1 MITFIAR
8 FARRTSL
15 VAALCLG
22 AGLAGAASPPAAQP
36 LPGQELSGRT
46 LYQFLLAEIAGARGQ
61 IGLSTQLYLELAR
74 STRDPRIARRA
85 AEIALYSRNI
95 EAATEA
101 ARLWAEIEPESED
114 ARRLL
119 ANVIGSGEG
128 RLEDIQIQL
137 ARALAQNPGRL
148 AQNLLSLNRTLAR
161 IEDKQ
166 AVQAVVMRLTE
177 PYLDLPEAHFARAQA
192 AIIAQDP
199 MESMA
204 ALESALALRP
214 DWEPAIL
221 LKAQVLQ
228 HAGANAEALK
238 LLQQETARHP
248 GNRNLQLAY
257 GRTLIGAKRFDEA
270 RAVFQRQ
277 LEAAPEDRDLLY
289 ALALLSLQLDD
300 ADAAEP
306 LFERALAAG
315 HPEADAIRLQL
326 GQLADARHEGE
337 RARRWYGEV
346 SDEARR
352 PEAVI
357 RTAQSL
363 ANDNRLADARL
374 LLQTQDGDEA
384 ELRRYTLA
392 EVQLLREAGNT
403 AEALRVIEDALGAAP
418 DDTNFLY
425 ESAMLAER
433 LDRIDTMEARL
444 RRVIE
449 LDPDHAHAY
458 NALGYSLA
466 DRGQRLDEAE
476 RLIARALELSP
487 DDPFILDSM
496 GWVRFRRG
504 DRAGALVQ
512 LERAYGLRPDPE
524 IAAHLG
530 EVLWALDRTEDA
542 NRLFDS
548 ALTAH
553 PENSVLRETVRRL
566 RAR

>member
-1 MITFIAR
+1 MNAIFAR

-15 VAALCLG
+15 AAALCLG
-22 AGLAGAASPPAAQP
+22 AGLAGAASPQAAQP
-36 LPGQELSGRT
+36 LPGQELNGRT

-128 RLEDIQIQL
+128 RLEDIQIEL

-192 AIIAQDP
+192 AIIAQEP

-204 ALESALALRP
+204 ALEAALALRP

-248 GNRNLQLAY
+248 GNRNLQIAY
-257 GRTLIGAKRFDEA
+257 GRSLIGAKRFDEA

-277 LEAAPEDRDLLY
+277 LDAAPDDRDLLY

-326 GQLADARHEGE
+326 GQLADARREGE

-363 ANDNRLADARL
+363 ANESRLADARL

-392 EVQLLREAGNT
+392 EAQLLREAGNT
-403 AEALRVIEDALGAAP
+403 AEALRVIEKALRAAP

-433 LDRIDTMEARL
+433 LDRIDTMETRL

-466 DRGQRLDEAE
+466 DRGQRLEEAE

-504 DRAGALVQ
+504 DRAGALAQ
-512 LERAYGLRPDPE
+512 LERAYGIRPDPE

-553 PENSVLRETVRRL
+553 PDSTVLRETVRRL